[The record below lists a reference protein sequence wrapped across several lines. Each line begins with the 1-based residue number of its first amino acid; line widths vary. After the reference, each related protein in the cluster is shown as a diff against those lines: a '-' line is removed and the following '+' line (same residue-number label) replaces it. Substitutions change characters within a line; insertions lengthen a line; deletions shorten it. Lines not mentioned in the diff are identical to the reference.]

1 MLYIITVFRMGFPMA
16 KGQTDSG
23 QHARFIETAKA
34 LECDEDEARFKE
46 KLGKIA
52 RAKVPAEKKASK

>member
-1 MLYIITVFRMGFPMA
+1 MKA
-16 KGQTDSG
+16 SKSSDSLS
-23 QHARFIETAKA
+23 QIDRFIETAKA

-52 RAKVPAEKKASK
+52 KATPKPETK

>member
-1 MLYIITVFRMGFPMA
+1 MSASAPRKAETSQV
-16 KGQTDSG
+16 D
-23 QHARFIETAKA
+23 RFIETAKA

-52 RAKVPAEKKASK
+52 KAKPKSESSGMKTE

>member
-1 MLYIITVFRMGFPMA
+1 MKVKAQMPQSEKA
-16 KGQTDSG
+16 A

-52 RAKVPAEKKASK
+52 KAKIPIEKPASRK